1 MHIQV
6 TTRQQDAIIEALRLL
21 QVEMT
26 NWSRDADGHRINY
39 AGERIDCDADITS
52 AEIDA
57 LIENKINVRS
67 SDATEVA
74 APLERFDQHHS
85 AFAGR
90 LTDLVAQLAAC
101 GVATVLQSA
110 EGEGDE
116 GFIEEMTCVDGDST
130 PIELPV
136 ALDQVLSDFLA
147 EMIEHF
153 ASGYEDGNGGGCR
166 ATINVEL
173 RTLAVEV
180 YYFERREIVARE
192 HIFSVG

>member
-67 SDATEVA
+67 SDAAEVA

-90 LTDLVAQLAAC
+90 LTNLVARLSEC
-101 GVATVLQSA
+101 GVLTAIQIV

-116 GFIEEMTCVDGDST
+116 GFLEETACLDGDSK

-136 ALDQVLSDFLA
+136 ALDQALSDFLQD
-147 EMIEHF
+147 MVEHF

-166 ATINVEL
+166 LTINVEL